1 MSKKQSEIIDISGL
15 LRNYAAKWY
24 WFVISVVCCCALGY
38 LYSKTVSPE
47 YEVRANIR
55 LAEDSKTSKF
65 MAGGLSGVSD
75 LLGGN
80 ANAVDEVDI
89 LMSHTV
95 LRNVAREME
104 LNRVHTV
111 KFMPLIHRFAY
122 NNFPVDVVPDPE
134 IDLDTLRTAVTFKI
148 KVSKN
153 GRADVKCLARNKVIL
168 KEKGLSLPQTLSTPY
183 GKYTVLLTPDYNKG
197 KAVNTT
203 VSIVNFDVAAESLR
217 SSVSAGLAS
226 KRSQIISLQMITD
239 NENYAIDVLNT
250 LMEKYNERTIGE
262 QEEQTSATAEFLDRR
277 IAALRGDLN
286 RIEKEIADY
295 KENNNIADI
304 KEDGVIIYERMKE
317 TERSRQEAEISL
329 RLNEVTLDMVRESAK
344 DNSIIPLQGGETA
357 VALIREYNNL
367 VLRRMRMLESARPDN
382 PALVSLEEQIRTSR
396 ANLISTLQTAVERQ
410 RQVVDQFRNLY
421 STTIAQVSGIP
432 AQEKTFYA
440 MERERKIQEE
450 IYLFLLQKQEEN
462 AILLSNIAPR
472 GVVVDQAYS
481 LNEDNSMSTKA
492 ILLMAFVFGL
502 LIPPVV
508 FMLQRFF
515 RRKFDTVEEVESRVD
530 IPVLGEICQDKSGE
544 NLVVVPGRHTSSAE
558 LFRLVRTNLQFIMR
572 FETDKVVLVTSTTS
586 GEGKSFISVNIAAS
600 MAVMGKRTLLI
611 GMDIRKPRLAE
622 YLDVKPKRGLT
633 QYLADSSVSVEDI
646 ISQNAV
652 MPNLDLIVAGP
663 TPPNPAEMLASERV
677 DRLFDLLRRRYSYII
692 IDAAPVGLVSDTFL
706 LNRLVDATI
715 YVTRANFT
723 KLSDLDYA
731 EKLNE
736 AKRLN
741 HMALV
746 VNGTKS
752 RSGYGYGYGESSSK
766 K

>member
-38 LYSKTVSPE
+38 LYSKTVRPE

-55 LAEDSKTSKF
+55 LAEDSKNSKF

-80 ANAVDEVDI
+80 ANAADEVDI

-95 LRNVAREME
+95 LRNVVRDME

-111 KFMPLIHRFAY
+111 RLMPMIHRYAY
-122 NNFPVDVVPDPE
+122 NNFPVDVVPDSA
-134 IDLDTLRTAVTFKI
+134 IDIDTLRTALTFKI
-148 KVSKN
+148 KVAKN
-153 GRADVKCLARNKVIL
+153 GRADVKCLVRNKAIL

-183 GKYTVLLTPDYNKG
+183 GKFTVLLTPDYTKG
-197 KAVNTT
+197 KEVNTT

-262 QEEQTSATAEFLDRR
+262 QEEQTSATAEFLNRR
-277 IAALRGDLN
+277 ITALRGDLN

-295 KENNNIADI
+295 KENNSIADI

-421 STTIAQVSGIP
+421 NTTIAQVSGIP

-508 FMLQRFF
+508 IMMQRFF
-515 RRKFDTVEEVESRVD
+515 RRRFDTVEEVESRVD
-530 IPVLGEICQDKSGE
+530 IPVLGEICQDKSDQ
-544 NLVVVPGRHTSSAE
+544 NLVVVPGQHTSSAE

-646 ISQNAV
+646 ILQNAV
-652 MPNLDLIVAGP
+652 MPNFDLIVAGP

-706 LNRLVDATI
+706 LNRLADATI

-736 AKRLN
+736 AKRLK

-752 RSGYGYGYGESSSK
+752 RTGYGYGYGESSYK